1 MPGMALQVHVTCSL
15 PSGTRPD
22 LPVQKRDKSGLFY
35 GAKRYEKIHNK
46 IFCYFRASHAAGV
59 HAVLHRAVYH
69 GHWAFVYEVHRHY
82 ERKVGW
88 A

>member
-1 MPGMALQVHVTCSL
+1 MRMAGIKVKDFFTFIKANENLDNLYV
-15 PSGTRPD
+15 
-22 LPVQKRDKSGLFY
+22 F
-35 GAKRYEKIHNK
+35 AKRYEKIHNK

-59 HAVLHRAVYH
+59 HVVLHRAVYH

-82 ERKVGW
+82 ERKVGR

>member
-1 MPGMALQVHVTCSL
+1 M
-15 PSGTRPD
+15 
-22 LPVQKRDKSGLFY
+22 
-35 GAKRYEKIHNK
+35 AKRIKICLKNGENFIIKQTEEITYEKIHNK

-82 ERKVGW
+82 ERKVGR